1 MVESEGSSIMPLS
14 ASMVELPGPHGLY
27 FIDLL
32 PGDYLRGCPPSQG
45 RRDEGPPKPCAIDE
59 PYALSARPVTQQQ
72 WELVMGH
79 NPSKFTDGWT
89 AGLRPVDSVSRD
101 DVASFV
107 ARLNAETAGML
118 GDGRGIPP
126 PKRGRVGNAARAGT
140 QGRWWFGDADTD
152 LDGYAWHA
160 GNAGGVTREVG
171 QKVRTLGGSK
181 TWQETLLSGVQTVML
196 PLLTN
201 ATADKHRC

>member
-1 MVESEGSSIMPLS
+1 MVESEGSSIMALS

-118 GDGRGIPP
+118 GDRKGEYRLPSEAEWEY
-126 PKRGRVGNAARAGT
+126 AARAGT
-140 QGRWWFGDADTD
+140 R
-152 LDGYAWHA
+152 
-160 GNAGGVTREVG
+160 AGGGSEMQTQILTACMACRERRWRHPG
-171 QKVRTLGGSK
+171 SRAKGANPGGSK
-181 TWQETLLSGVQTVML
+181 TWQETLLSGVQTVIHL
-196 PLLTN
+196 P
-201 ATADKHRC
+201 

>member
-1 MVESEGSSIMPLS
+1 
-14 ASMVELPGPHGLY
+14 MVELPGPHGLY

-118 GDGRGIPP
+118 GDRKGEYRLQARPSGNMPHGQE
-126 PKRGRVGNAARAGT
+126 PK
-140 QGRWWFGDADTD
+140 
-152 LDGYAWHA
+152 
-160 GNAGGVTREVG
+160 AGG
-171 QKVRTLGGSK
+171 GSEMQ
-181 TWQETLLSGVQTVML
+181 TQILTAMHGMQETRRRHPGSRAKGCESLGV
-196 PLLTN
+196 PRHGR
-201 ATADKHRC
+201 KRCRVVCGQLRTFP